1 MITSFF
7 SRVTRT
13 ACSITTHVFG
23 PRQAFSLLATLILFG
38 TFSAFAQ
45 QKISK
50 VVIENIGPP
59 AASESLVR
67 SNIRSKEGE
76 DYSRLTLDQDIKN
89 LYGTGLFYNVRAAGQ
104 TSPQGF
110 VITFVLEGKPRLT
123 DIKYAGN
130 KKYSNTRLKKK
141 IKSKVGEPLN
151 EQKLFADAQA
161 IQEMYEKAGYQ
172 KTTVR
177 YETAIDEANGTGTA
191 TFVVRETPKI

>member
-76 DYSRLTLDQDIKN
+76 EYSRLTLDQDFKN
-89 LYGTGLFYNVRAAGQ
+89 LWATGLFANVRAGGQ
-104 TSPQGF
+104 NSTNGLA
-110 VITFVLEGKPRLT
+110 VVYVL
-123 DIKYAGN
+123 
-130 KKYSNTRLKKK
+130 
-141 IKSKVGEPLN
+141 
-151 EQKLFADAQA
+151 Q
-161 IQEMYEKAGYQ
+161 
-172 KTTVR
+172 
-177 YETAIDEANGTGTA
+177 
-191 TFVVRETPKI
+191 